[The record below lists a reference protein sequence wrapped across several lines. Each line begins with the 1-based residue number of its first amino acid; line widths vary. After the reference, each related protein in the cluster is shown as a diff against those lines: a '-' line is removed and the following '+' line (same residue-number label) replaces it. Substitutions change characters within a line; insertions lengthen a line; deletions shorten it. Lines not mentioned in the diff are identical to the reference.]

1 MKKYLSTILFTCLI
15 AFAVNGWSA
24 TVFNDTI
31 GDHKWST
38 AGNWSDGKPDAADA
52 VTIAAAVTA
61 LNIDEAAGG
70 F

>member
-15 AFAVNGWSA
+15 AFAVNG
-24 TVFNDTI
+24 
-31 GDHKWST
+31 
-38 AGNWSDGKPDAADA
+38 WSDGKPDAADA